1 MPNEELER
9 KVEQFEKDLNENKPK
24 PKRTLL
30 KYFLNIFIILV
41 ATGLAIFFSVYQ
53 NFTEIINQLASCN
66 YLWILVIIGIMIM
79 ISLLKG
85 LQYFCFARLYTR
97 KYKYHQGLVID
108 QIGIFYN
115 AVTPGASG
123 GQILQAYTFKKQ
135 GIPIS
140 SAVSIM
146 AMWSIVFQSVLILYG
161 VASFIFKYD
170 FINSIGSVPF
180 DIGGWKFSID
190 IWPLTILGFLLN
202 LSVILIVLLMGYWR
216 GFHNFVMGPCINL
229 FSKLRIVK
237 NPDKARENLR
247 IQVENFKIELRRLLT
262 NIPFL
267 ILITVLIFIAM
278 TIRFSVPYFVGLAL
292 GNQSQVA
299 TFWDSVFLCNY
310 HQMVTGLIP
319 IPGSA
324 GVSEYFFSKLFY
336 NADSAVSGFFYAPAT
351 GGLTA
356 EQASYSMCMTA
367 LLLWRSLT
375 FIIPLFVAGIVTA
388 FYRPRSK
395 ELPIRDGELP
405 GRHTFVNLQNET
417 YIERKTEVEMLE
429 HTQELTREA
438 IKKKIKMLNKS
449 DKNKANTPP
458 KSVDTFDKFNIND
471 GDDSI

>member
-1 MPNEELER
+1 M
-9 KVEQFEKDLNENKPK
+9 K
-24 PKRTLL
+24 
-30 KYFLNIFIILV
+30 
-41 ATGLAIFFSVYQ
+41 
-53 NFTEIINQLASCN
+53 CN
-66 YLWILVIIGIMIM
+66 YLWILVIIAIMIA
-79 ISLLKG
+79 ISCLKG
-85 LQYFCFARLYTR
+85 LTYFCFARLYTR

-115 AVTPGASG
+115 AITPGATG
-123 GQILQAYTFKKQ
+123 GQFLQAYTFKKQ

-146 AMWSIVFQSVLILYG
+146 AMYSIVFQSVLILYG

-180 DIGGWKFSID
+180 NIGGWKFSLD

-216 GFHNFVMGPCINL
+216 GFHHFVMGPCINL
-229 FSKLRIVK
+229 LHKLRIVK
-237 NPDKARENLR
+237 NPDKQRENLR

-267 ILITVLIFIAM
+267 ILVVVLVFAAM
-278 TIRFSVPYFVGLAL
+278 TIKFSVPYFIGLAL

-319 IPGSA
+319 IPGAA

-336 NADSAVSGFFYAPAT
+336 NGNSVVNGFFYAPST
-351 GGLTA
+351 GSLTA
-356 EQASYSMCMTA
+356 EVASYNMCMTA

-375 FIIPLFVAGIVTA
+375 FTIPLTIAGIVTA
-388 FYRPRSK
+388 FYRPRTA
-395 ELPIRDGELP
+395 EMPLRDGELP
-405 GRHTFVNLQNET
+405 GRHTFVNLQKET
-417 YIERKTEVEMLE
+417 YVERKNEVEILE

-438 IKKKIKMLNKS
+438 IKKKIKSLNKS
-449 DKNKANTPP
+449 DKKKNAPP
-458 KSVDTFDKFNIND
+458 KSVDHFDKFDIFD